1 METFTH
7 IINGFAVCMTPI
19 NLWYTFLGVFLGTII
34 GVLPGIGPSA
44 GMVPMNTPRNVY
56 HRLMGVMQTAKPLM
70 MCVSVS
76 MAVP

>member
-1 METFTH
+1 MPH
-7 IINGFAVCMTPI
+7 IIINAEVGFMPKVTGISSAIPADGPMPGSTPM
-19 NLWYTFLGVFLGTII
+19 
-34 GVLPGIGPSA
+34 
-44 GMVPMNTPRNVY
+44 MVPMNTPRNVY